1 MAVTTNYTTTV
12 NASDKAQTGGGTS
25 VGFLASLVTPS
36 EIAGVDPAPS
46 SGQSFMRIRRG
57 DSLKFN
63 FTNQSDSTVK
73 LVVTPQENIF
83 TSNSATTLTL
93 AAPAE
98 GVASI
103 SHSTGATY
111 TLASNATLG
120 KQSNNPVLKIEAQDN
135 SGNVLDDTD
144 VFESANPSYLY
155 VNVEEADTGTVT
167 EFSISYTPGSLK
179 QNASLSLT
187 RTDGSS
193 TGLSSGSPMTPS
205 EGDILKINGE
215 ATAPSEPNLV
225 SSTAGLY
232 GGPPNITNSG
242 LSFFTRYP
250 PSGTN
255 SNHVEYVVNDVA
267 TANNVVQLQF
277 VRSDYLS
284 TARRSIYLKVAG
296 DSLPSSFS
304 AFSTTSSEFDT
315 YYEKSLTVAGVGSG
329 KSAIFFIRGAN
340 VAIPD
345 QAEIKVGSGEYY
357 DYVLAGTGDVLT
369 LRAKSSADLGFGKL
383 YKVIGMQGDGQA
395 VVSDWTITAP
405 AIPDNTYGM
414 EFYNSSGTKLLSV
427 NDKGGRFVDSGTV
440 TFTNHADNTEKT
452 ETKTITGITTDEAYR
467 VLTFITPSQTDENLS
482 GVFIREG
489 RVTADDTLTITTF
502 SDNDDNATITYTISY
517 IILYAE

>member
-1 MAVTTNYTTTV
+1 
-12 NASDKAQTGGGTS
+12 
-25 VGFLASLVTPS
+25 
-36 EIAGVDPAPS
+36 
-46 SGQSFMRIRRG
+46 
-57 DSLKFN
+57 
-63 FTNQSDSTVK
+63 
-73 LVVTPQENIF
+73 
-83 TSNSATTLTL
+83 
-93 AAPAE
+93 
-98 GVASI
+98 
-103 SHSTGATY
+103 
-111 TLASNATLG
+111 
-120 KQSNNPVLKIEAQDN
+120 
-135 SGNVLDDTD
+135 
-144 VFESANPSYLY
+144 
-155 VNVEEADTGTVT
+155 
-167 EFSISYTPGSLK
+167 
-179 QNASLSLT
+179 LT

-215 ATAPSEPNLV
+215 ATAPSEAKLV

-232 GGPPNITNSG
+232 GGPPNITNSR